1 MRIASAALACFLATG
16 AYPAPPMPPSP
27 PPPEKLSLADAEA
40 LALAIH
46 PALEAGKLDALAAH
60 TRIDQARSGRL
71 PFAVASTTAVGADN
85 ESRIAAG
92 ALNNPVL
99 YSRIGAGV
107 SVSQLVYDF
116 GRTAHLVE
124 SSKATAAASDQRASV
139 TRADVILGV
148 RRAYFSALRAENV
161 LRVARATVDART
173 LVVDQVRE
181 LVRAQ
186 IKTSLD
192 QSFAETN
199 LAEAK
204 LLVASSENQR
214 LSAYAD
220 LAQAIGRPFSGDVEL
235 AEAPDEDVLP
245 RELASFRERALRERP
260 ELKALRLELAAA
272 REFSLAERAARF
284 PSAAATVSA
293 GVVPAGGPRLSTE
306 YAAAGVNLS
315 LPFFNGGLYK
325 ARQAE
330 AELRSRAI
338 ERRIAQMENGI
349 TRDVSAAWLDANTA
363 SQRIELTRQFVNQAA
378 LALEL
383 AQTRYDLGLSSII
396 ELSQAQLTKTNA
408 DIQAAAAKYDYQL
421 RKSILEYQSGGI

>member
-1 MRIASAALACFLATG
+1 MRIALVVLAGSLAAG
-16 AYPAPPMPPSP
+16 AFAAGPPSP
-27 PPPEKLSLADAEA
+27 PPEKLTLAEAEA

-60 TRIDQARSGRL
+60 SRIGQARAARL
-71 PFAVASTTAVGADN
+71 PFAVANTTAVGADN

-107 SVSQLVYDF
+107 AVSQTLFDF
-116 GRTAHLVE
+116 GRTAHLIE
-124 SSKATAAASDQRASV
+124 SSKASAAASDQRAGA

-161 LRVARATVDART
+161 LRVARATVESRR
-173 LVVDQVRE
+173 LVVEQVRE

-199 LAEAK
+199 LAEAN
-204 LLVASSENQR
+204 LLVASTENDR

-220 LAQAIGRPFSGDVEL
+220 LAQAIGRPFPGDVEL
-235 AEAPDEDVLP
+235 AEVPDADGQPLDLP
-245 RELASFRERALRERP
+245 SFRERALRQRP
-260 ELKALRLELAAA
+260 ELRAIRLELEAS
-272 REFSLAERAARF
+272 REFASAERAARF
-284 PSAAATVSA
+284 PSAAAMVSA

-306 YAAAGVNLS
+306 YAAAGLNLS

-325 ARQAE
+325 ARQTE
-330 AELRSRAI
+330 AELRARAI
-338 ERRIAQMENGI
+338 ERRIAQIENGI
-349 TRDVSAAWLDANTA
+349 TRDVSAAWLDVNTA
-363 SQRIELTRQFVNQAA
+363 ARRIELTRQFVDQAGS
-378 LALEL
+378 ALEL
-383 AQTRYDLGLSSII
+383 AQTRYDLGLSSIV
-396 ELSQAQLTKTNA
+396 ELSQAQLIKTNA
-408 DIQAAAAKYDYQL
+408 DIQNAAAKYDYQL

>member
-1 MRIASAALACFLATG
+1 MRIAIAALAGCFAAAG
-16 AYPAPPMPPSP
+16 A
-27 PPPEKLSLADAEA
+27 PPPEKLTLAEAEA

-46 PALEAGKLDALAAH
+46 PAIEAGKLDALAAH
-60 TRIDQARSGRL
+60 TRIDQARSARY
-71 PFAVASTTAVGADN
+71 PFAVANTTAVGADN
-85 ESRIAAG
+85 ESRIGAG

-107 SVSQLVYDF
+107 SVSQNVFDF
-116 GRTAHLVE
+116 GRTSHLIE
-124 SSKATAAASDQRASV
+124 SSRASAAASDQRAGA

-161 LRVARATVDART
+161 LRVAKATVESRS
-173 LVVDQVRE
+173 LVVDQVSE

-199 LAEAK
+199 LAEGK
-204 LLVASSENQR
+204 LLVASAENER

-220 LAQAIGRPFSGDVEL
+220 LAQAIGRPLPGEVEL
-235 AEAPDEDVLP
+235 ADVADNDGVP
-245 RELASFRERALRERP
+245 RDLATFRERALQQRP
-260 ELKALRLELAAA
+260 ELKAIRLELAAS
-272 REFSLAERAARF
+272 REFASAERAARY
-284 PSAAATVSA
+284 PSAAVVVSA
-293 GVVPAGGPRLSTE
+293 GVVPAGGPKLSTE

-330 AELRSRAI
+330 ADLRARAI
-338 ERRIAQMENGI
+338 ERRVAQLENGI

-363 SQRIELTRQFVNQAA
+363 SQRIELTRQFVDQAG

-383 AQTRYDLGLSSII
+383 AQTRYDLGLSTII

-408 DIQAAAAKYDYQL
+408 EIQNTAAKYDYQI
-421 RKSILEYQSGGI
+421 RKSILEYFSGGL